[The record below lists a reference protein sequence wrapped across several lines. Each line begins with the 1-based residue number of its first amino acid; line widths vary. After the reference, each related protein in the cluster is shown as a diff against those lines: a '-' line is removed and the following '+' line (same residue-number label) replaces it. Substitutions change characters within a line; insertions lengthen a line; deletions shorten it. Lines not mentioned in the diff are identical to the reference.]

1 MTIVTTGCIMPRLIF
16 SSFFFLLSVFCLSHE
31 SVSLRLAW

>member
-16 SSFFFLLSVFCLSHE
+16 SSFFFLLSGF
-31 SVSLRLAW
+31 VSLMNQ